1 VSGTGFVRIS
11 SGCLQERLNLIKEN
25 NLSKSIAEIKVFNF
39 ICEKNVQEGT
49 FNVWRSGA
57 RSFHP
62 EMA

>member
-1 VSGTGFVRIS
+1 
-11 SGCLQERLNLIKEN
+11 LIKEN